1 MRAPRFW
8 WNPSPS
14 LPAILLRPVGSLY
27 GSIAARRMRRPG
39 QRADLPVIC
48 IGNFTVGGAGKTPTA
63 LAIARILDAAG
74 ESPAFLSRGY
84 GGRLRG
90 PLQVRRDQHTAIGV
104 GDEPILLSG
113 TGLTIVS
120 GDRPAGARLAYEAGA
135 TTIIM
140 DDGLQNPSLTKDC
153 AIAVVDGATGIGNGL
168 PFPAGPL
175 RAPMAA
181 QWPAID
187 AVLVIGEGEPG
198 QRIAAEAG
206 RRDKRVFEATLE
218 PTRDAARALEGRKV
232 LAFAGIGRPEKFFDT
247 LRACGAVVEAAH
259 SFPDHHRYRTAEL
272 TALRQEAET
281 RGLQAITTEKDF
293 ARIAAVS
300 DAQPWPDLAVLPVR
314 LRIENEAGLRN
325 LLLRRINERRLQA
338 A

>member
-8 WNPSPS
+8 WDPAPS
-14 LPAILLRPVGSLY
+14 LPASLLRPAGSLY
-27 GSIAARRMRRPG
+27 GSITARRMRRPG
-39 QRADLPVIC
+39 QKADLPVIC

-90 PLQVRRDQHTAIGV
+90 PLQVLRDQHSAFDV

-113 TGLTIVS
+113 TALTIVS
-120 GDRPAGARLAYEAGA
+120 GDRPAGARLAYEAGS

-140 DDGLQNPSLTKDC
+140 DDGLQNPSLIKDC

-247 LRACGAVVEAAH
+247 LRACGAIVEAAH
-259 SFPDHHRYRTAEL
+259 AFPDHHRYRTAEL
-272 TALRQEAET
+272 TALRREAET
-281 RGLQAITTEKDF
+281 LGLQAITTEKDL

-300 DAQPWPDLAVLPVR
+300 DAQPWPDLSVLPVR

>member
-8 WNPSPS
+8 WDPSPS
-14 LPAILLRPVGSLY
+14 LRASLLRPAGILY
-27 GSIAARRMRRPG
+27 STITARRMRRQG
-39 QRADLPVIC
+39 QKADLPVIC

-90 PLQVRRDQHTAIGV
+90 PLQVQRDHHTAFDV

-113 TGLTIVS
+113 AALTIVS
-120 GDRPAGARLAYEAGA
+120 GDRPAGARLAYETGS
-135 TTIIM
+135 TVVIM
-140 DDGLQNPSLTKDC
+140 DDGLQNPSLIKDC
-153 AIAVVDGATGIGNGL
+153 AIAVVDGATGVGNGL
-168 PFPAGPL
+168 PLPAGPL
-175 RAPMAA
+175 RTSLET

-187 AVLVIGEGEPG
+187 AVLVIGDGEPG
-198 QRIAAEAG
+198 QRIAAEAR
-206 RRDKRVFEATLE
+206 RRDKRVFEARLE
-218 PTRDAARALEGRKV
+218 PARDAAGALAGRKV

-247 LRACGAVVEAAH
+247 LRACGAIVEAGH
-259 SFPDHHRYRTAEL
+259 SFPDHHRYRAAEL
-272 TALRQEAET
+272 AALRREAET
-281 RGLQAITTEKDF
+281 RGLQAITTEKDL
-293 ARIAAVS
+293 ARVAAVS

-314 LRIENEAGLRN
+314 LWIENEAGLRN
-325 LLLRRINERRLQA
+325 LILRRINERRLQA